1 MDPRP
6 ELRTRQGRRRFR
18 RALAWGFLASL
29 AFHAAVF
36 LLWRGLPAADAPG
49 GPAAAS
55 RAAEP
60 RPTEGALRA
69 VDLAASA
76 APEEIPPPSAPRL
89 DPLAPP
95 PEWDDAS
102 ESPSLGPVSLE
113 EPAGGPPG
121 EGGAE
126 RGRGA
131 DRGPGSGTR
140 GPVPRSILPQWD
152 PPPDV
157 RGMRVT
163 VHVHVD
169 AEGRPSGEVR
179 LDPPTPD
186 SAFNRRLVDKVRRME
201 YEPARRNGEP
211 VAGWA
216 QITFVF

>member
-1 MDPRP
+1 MDSRAQ
-6 ELRTRQGRRRFR
+6 LRSRQGGRRFR
-18 RALAWGFLASL
+18 RALAWGFLGSAAL
-29 AFHAAVF
+29 HAAVF
-36 LLWRGLPAADAPG
+36 LLWRGLPAADVPG
-49 GPAAAS
+49 GPAAS
-55 RAAEP
+55 SVAAEP

-76 APEEIPPPSAPRL
+76 APEEIPPPPAPRL
-89 DPLAPP
+89 NAFAPP
-95 PEWDDAS
+95 LDWDDAS

-113 EPAGGPPG
+113 REPGGSPA
-121 EGGAE
+121 EGGSE

-131 DRGPGSGTR
+131 DRGPGSGTH

-157 RGMRVT
+157 RGMRVS
-163 VHVHVD
+163 VYVHVD

-186 SAFNRRLVDKVRRME
+186 SAFNRRLVEKVRRME
-201 YEPARRNGEP
+201 YEPARRDGEP